1 MDVTAQRQLWALL
14 FSMDIQTQLWL
25 LTEKYSLK
33 LSNYLRTTN
42 MKQNL
47 MLVKQVGS
55 RLKGLIASI
64 LVAILALF
72 CLVAP
77 AIATGLYDLPNF
89 EADRTWV
96 VDTADAI
103 SASNEG
109 KLKKTLIQL
118 ADETGQEVRMV
129 AIRRL
134 DYGETIDSFADE
146 IFQDWFKDAEARAN
160 QTLIV
165 LDTLTNN
172 VAIRTG
178 DAAKELVNPEI
189 AESILDDT
197 LGYNI
202 RNGNKYNQ
210 AFLDTS
216 DRLVA
221 VLSGLEDPGPPEME
235 DEIQIEGTFTKAE
248 DTDQGS
254 ATVWVI
260 GFLIIATIIPMATY
274 YWYVGFGN

>member
-1 MDVTAQRQLWALL
+1 MTINLLPIRIGSQLRNRIKSALSTL
-14 FSMDIQTQLWL
+14 L
-25 LTEKYSLK
+25 LT
-33 LSNYLRTTN
+33 
-42 MKQNL
+42 
-47 MLVKQVGS
+47 
-55 RLKGLIASI
+55 
-64 LVAILALF
+64 VAILAI
-72 CLVAP
+72 ATP
-77 AIATGLYDLPNF
+77 AIATGLYDLPDF
-89 EADRTWV
+89 DSDKVWV

-103 SASNEG
+103 SNANESKLTKTFKELASN
-109 KLKKTLIQL
+109 
-118 ADETGQEVRMV
+118 TGQELRMV

-134 DYGETIDSFADE
+134 DYGETVESLAEE
-146 IFQDWFKDAEARAN
+146 IFQDWYPDAAAQAN

-172 VAIRTG
+172 VAIRSG
-178 DAAKELVNPEI
+178 DSAQDLI
-189 AESILDDT
+189 GAEVASSILDDT

-210 AFLDTS
+210 AFIDAG

-221 VLSGLEDPGPPEME
+221 LLSGQEDPGPPIME

-254 ATVWVI
+254 ATIWVI
-260 GFLIIATIIPMATY
+260 GFLIVATIIPMATY